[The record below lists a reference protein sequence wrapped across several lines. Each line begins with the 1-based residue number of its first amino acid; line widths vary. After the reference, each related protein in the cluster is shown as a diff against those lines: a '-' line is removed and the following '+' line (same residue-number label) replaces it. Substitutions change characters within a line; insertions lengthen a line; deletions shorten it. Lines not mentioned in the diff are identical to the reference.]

1 MTAPPPTRR
10 RADWASAPTAT
21 DAGEARAA
29 KHSLW
34 VGRVLIILVS
44 ATLLLLLGRVYQL
57 QSQPH
62 QRIAE
67 LRESQSASA
76 ALTGRR
82 GALTD
87 RRGRPLATTRTAYRL
102 FIDPHQIT
110 RFAGFSETVGYE
122 LGYNPAE
129 IELAIYRNP
138 DSRYIVIDHRLTDE
152 QAARFA
158 ELNLPGLYTEPVVVR
173 DYPQGPLAGQLIG
186 FVGRDGTGLDGL
198 ERHHNQDLAAQPGRY
213 TFLRDHRARRMWLD
227 PNRYTPHTDGQNIR
241 LSLDIRIQAIAEQ
254 KLAETVDK
262 HAAAS
267 GQIVVM
273 DPATGEVLA
282 LAHYPPFDPATFQ
295 DPETE
300 AARRLRVVT
309 DVFEPGSTFKTFVW
323 AGLTE
328 MNAADPSETFDCE
341 NGLWVMP
348 NRRRLRDAKE
358 FDLLSWSQVLQ
369 HSSNIGMAK
378 AAARVSQDDLH
389 RIIAAFGFGQPS
401 GVDLPGE
408 VTGTFRPV
416 ADWSSYSMGSL
427 PMGQEISV
435 NAMQL
440 MRAFAA
446 IANHGTL
453 LTPTLHPPGPG
464 QASPLG
470 QRIVSSRTAAL
481 ARAALRAAVAEDKQK
496 RVESDL
502 YPIFGKSG
510 TAQLPKTKDNSPPE
524 ENTGGT
530 SGATSGGGGG
540 YVDGVY
546 VSSFVGGAPLDQPRL
561 VVGCFIHETRKPT
574 GHYGST
580 VAGPAVKHVLEQS
593 LLYLGVPPLPSA
605 TDTDRVATATE

>member
-1 MTAPPPTRR
+1 MNAPPPTRR
-10 RADWASAPTAT
+10 RADWASEADT
-21 DAGEARAA
+21 GEARAA
-29 KHSLW
+29 THSLW
-34 VGRVLIILVS
+34 VGRILLILVS

-62 QRIAE
+62 ERIAE
-67 LRESQSASA
+67 LRHSQSASA

-102 FIDPHQIT
+102 FIDPALID

-122 LGYNPAE
+122 LGYNPAD
-129 IELAIYRNP
+129 IELAIFRNR
-138 DSRYIVIDHRLTDE
+138 DSRYIVIDHRMTDE
-152 QAARFA
+152 QAQRFA
-158 ELNLPGLYTEPVVVR
+158 ELDLPGLYTEPVVVR

-254 KLAETVDK
+254 KLAETITK

-295 DPETE
+295 DTETE

-358 FDLLSWSQVLQ
+358 FDQLSWSEVLQ

-408 VTGTFRPV
+408 VLGTFRPV

-464 QASPLG
+464 QPAPTG
-470 QRIVSSRTAAL
+470 PTAQRIVSARTAAL

-510 TAQLPKTKDNSPPE
+510 TAQLPKTRDNQNTQDAEAATSE
-524 ENTGGT
+524 ET
-530 SGATSGGGGG
+530 SGVGG

-580 VAGPAVKHVLEQS
+580 VAGPAVKYVLEQS
-593 LLYLGVPPLPSA
+593 LLYLGVPPLPSPD
-605 TDTDRVATATE
+605 DTDRVAHAAE

>member
-1 MTAPPPTRR
+1 MSNAPPPTRR
-10 RADWASAPTAT
+10 RADWATQA
-21 DAGEARAA
+21 DQGQARANA
-29 KHSLW
+29 YSLW
-34 VGRVLIILVS
+34 VGRSLLILTS

-57 QSQPH
+57 QSQPDP
-62 QRIAE
+62 RIAE
-67 LRESQSASA
+67 LRESQNASA
-76 ALTGRR
+76 RLTGRR

-102 FIDPHQIT
+102 FIDPHKIT
-110 RFAGFSETVGYE
+110 RFGGFSETVGYE

-129 IELAIYRNP
+129 IERAIYRNP
-138 DSRYIVIDHRLTDE
+138 KSRYIVIDHRITDE
-152 QAARFA
+152 QAARFD
-158 ELNLPGLYTEPVVVR
+158 ELKLPGLFKEPVVVR
-173 DYPQGPLAGQLIG
+173 DYPQGSLAGQLIG
-186 FVGRDGTGLDGL
+186 FVGRDGIGLDGL
-198 ERHHNQDLAAQPGRY
+198 ERHHNPQLAAQPGQY
-213 TFLRDHRARRMWLD
+213 SFLRDHRARRMWLD
-227 PNRYTPHTDGQNIR
+227 TDSYTPQIDGQNIR

-254 KLAETVDK
+254 TLAETVKK

-267 GQIVVM
+267 GQLVVM

-300 AARRLRVVT
+300 AVRRLRVVT

-328 MNAADPSETFDCE
+328 MNAADPHETFDCE

-358 FDLLSWSQVLQ
+358 FDQLSWSQVLQ

-401 GVDLPGE
+401 GADLPGE

-453 LTPTLHPPGPG
+453 LTPTLYPPGLG
-464 QASPLG
+464 QSAPITTTTPAA
-470 QRIVSSRTAAL
+470 QRIVSARTAAL

-496 RVESDL
+496 RVESEL

-510 TAQLPKTKDNSPPE
+510 TAQLPRTRDNQNQQDTE
-524 ENTGGT
+524 GQ
-530 SGATSGGGGG
+530 TSGGGGG
-540 YVDGVY
+540 YLDGVY
-546 VSSFVGGAPLDQPRL
+546 VSSFVGGAPVDQPRL
-561 VVGCFIHETRKPT
+561 VVGCFIHETRQAT

-605 TDTDRVATATE
+605 DSTDRVAQASD